1 MQKDGKTVK
10 EDKIIT
16 LYPLNKIKDG
26 CFLLRGY
33 R

>member
-1 MQKDGKTVK
+1 MQTDRKTVK

-16 LYPLNKIKDG
+16 VYPLNTIKDG
-26 CFLLRGY
+26 CFFLRGY